1 MQAVLSFNYSGNHLS
16 FFMNTDNTE
25 QTQVSPNETE
35 GNAGVSAP
43 LASDVAD
50 AARAERRAIPR
61 GGSGGSRGGG
71 RGGSGG
77 AGGARRRGTPRRD
90 GGGDRPRA
98 EFDQKTIVVRRVAR
112 VMAGGRRFSFS
123 AAVVIGNRQ
132 GKVGV
137 GLGKGADTA
146 LALDKAVANA
156 KRHMFLVPL
165 TKAHSLPHRT
175 EAKYASS
182 SVIMIPVP
190 GVGLKAGSAVRSV
203 LELAGVTDVS
213 AKILSRSKNQLN
225 NARAAMKALALLK
238 AKKEK

>member
-1 MQAVLSFNYSGNHLS
+1 
-16 FFMNTDNTE
+16 MNTDNTE
-25 QTQVSPNETE
+25 QTQASPNETE
-35 GNAGVSAP
+35 GSVGVTAP

-50 AARAERRAIPR
+50 AARAERRSIPR
-61 GGSGGSRGGG
+61 GGGG
-71 RGGSGG
+71 RSGATRGG
-77 AGGARRRGTPRRD
+77 AGGAKRRGAPRRD
-90 GGGDRPRA
+90 GSDRPRA

-182 SVIMIPVP
+182 SIIMIPVP

-238 AKKEK
+238 AKREK

>member
-1 MQAVLSFNYSGNHLS
+1 
-16 FFMNTDNTE
+16 MNTDNTE
-25 QTQVSPNETE
+25 QTQASPNETE
-35 GNAGVSAP
+35 GNAGVTAP

-50 AARAERRAIPR
+50 AARAERRSIPR
-61 GGSGGSRGGG
+61 GSGG
-71 RGGSGG
+71 RGGATRGG
-77 AGGARRRGTPRRD
+77 AGGAKRRGAPRRD
-90 GGGDRPRA
+90 GSDRPRA

-182 SVIMIPVP
+182 SIVMIPVP

>member
-1 MQAVLSFNYSGNHLS
+1 MT
-16 FFMNTDNTE
+16 TDTKDTVPE
-25 QTQVSPNETE
+25 TQPNVA
-35 GNAGVSAP
+35 AGADTASA
-43 LASDVAD
+43 ASVRADVYTGRGG
-50 AARAERRAIPR
+50 ARA
-61 GGSGGSRGGG
+61 GGG
-71 RGGSGG
+71 RGGDRRGGSPRGG
-77 AGGARRRGTPRRD
+77 AGRD
-90 GGGDRPRA
+90 GGKRRGGSRREGTERARA
-98 EFDQKTIVVRRVAR
+98 EFDQKTIAIRRVAR

-146 LALDKAVANA
+146 LALDKAAANA
-156 KRHMFLVPL
+156 KRHLFVVPL
-165 TKAHSLPHRT
+165 TKKNSLPHRT

-182 SVIMIPVP
+182 SVLLIPVA
-190 GVGLKAGSAVRSV
+190 GVGLKAGSSVRAV

-225 NARAAMKALALLK
+225 NARAAIQALKILK